1 MAQTFNLQED
11 ATYPSIKLKLEERG
25 SDGNWIAVPGMTGA
39 TVLFYME
46 DDCGKKVIDGSA
58 GVVHDADLAIVRYDW
73 ATGDTDTAGSYIGY
87 FHITLTSGKI
97 LIEPSRPRDQL
108 YIGIAESGV

>member
-1 MAQTFNLQED
+1 MSQVFNLQED
-11 ATYPSIKLKLEERG
+11 ATYPSVKLKLEERDSAG
-25 SDGNWIAVPGMTGA
+25 VWIAVPGMTGA

-46 DDCGKKVIDGSA
+46 NDCGKKVIDGVA
-58 GVVHDADLAIVRYDW
+58 GVVNDADLAIVRYDW
-73 ATGDTDTAGSYIGY
+73 RTGDTDTPGTYIGY

-108 YIGIAESGV
+108 YIIIAESGV

>member
-1 MAQTFNLQED
+1 MAQTMNLQVD
-11 ATYPSIKLKLEERG
+11 ATYPSIKLKLEERDT
-25 SDGNWIAVPGMTGA
+25 DGNWIAVPGITGA

-46 DDCGKKVIDGSA
+46 DDCGKKVIDGAA
-58 GVVHDADLAIVRYDW
+58 GAVHDADLAIVRYDW